1 MGRKKTNEKELHV
14 ATCVKCG
21 AAIAD
26 DSAFCGACGQPA
38 RAQASVAAPASSSGA
53 TSAPA
58 AAAGSGVVSGGTGLT
73 MNLAAALSYALGLI
87 TGILFLVIEPY
98 KNDRFVRFHAMQSI
112 LFSAAVIVFSIV
124 WSILVGILVSIAGFW
139 VLTVDVP
146 LRLLIG
152 LGIFALWLY
161 LMFQAYSQREFR
173 LPWIGD
179 IAAKQLK

>member
-1 MGRKKTNEKELHV
+1 M

-21 AAIAD
+21 APMAD
-26 DSAFCGACGQPA
+26 DSAFCGACGQRAATAAQSGPA
-38 RAQASVAAPASSSGA
+38 L
-53 TSAPA
+53 TA
-58 AAAGSGVVSGGTGLT
+58 AAVANGSTTSNGTELT

-87 TGILFLVIEPY
+87 TGILFLVLDPY
-98 KNDRFVRFHAMQSI
+98 KSNRFVRFHAMQSI
-112 LFSAAVIVFSIV
+112 LFSAACVVFAIV
-124 WSILVGILVSIAGFW
+124 WSIVVGILVNIAGFW

-152 LGIFALWLY
+152 LGIFVLWLY
-161 LMFQAYSQREFR
+161 LMFQAYSQREYK